1 MMRKMKKWFSGF
13 LCLTLLL
20 GLLPTAAW
28 AAEDA
33 GTLPDE
39 TDLAALSESE
49 DVDSASY
56 DDDTVVTRAILAEL
70 IYQNKTLQGVI
81 GSDPEDFG
89 FSDIGGLT
97 PAQQDAINALANA
110 RFISGIGL
118 DTRGD
123 PLFSPS
129 TEVTRADAA
138 VIFWKLTGSKQVP
151 LDTLSFTDVFA
162 TDWYAPAVAAMVS
175 AGIINGYSDG
185 RFNPVGTDDEPSQ
198 ITVEELNVLIG
209 RCTGTAAGKYTKPA
223 DFAELPTAATRLEM
237 LMEAYERYKYSPLPK
252 THEDIAYADIDACDG
267 DEKKAISFF
276 TTRGIVSGYNPANND
291 GVNLFGPYD
300 AVSNLQAAVFL
311 YRCASTFE
319 PDSVT
324 QGENGTLEAQAVSYA
339 LAVPGGE
346 TGEVAAMIDAAWALF
361 ADEVGTDISEY
372 KNNPDTAILAED
384 VGTLTEALVPEAPEI
399 TIADSQA
406 TITAEDDTAI
416 YYTTDGS
423 DPTVESKR
431 YADPISVE
439 QGDTVKAVAVKNSLY
454 SEVAAENGETVTV
467 TTSGDFL
474 TAAQNT
480 NVTKIIVANSMIVD
494 ATPDTAATTISK
506 ITTDAEIE
514 IAGNCKFSIAADTC
528 LVSTAGVGQFHYETI
543 PAQGN
548 ENYDRLAGDEV
559 FFLLKLTDV
568 GGYYRELYGS
578 AEAAKNALT
587 GANDWYVAVIP
598 ACEMTFSEGETLQ
611 LQGLYLGTGAVI
623 TLANGANF
631 ACESIM
637 EPTDGGEPGQLKADG
652 LERLE
657 VTTLGQLET
666 ASGIEG
672 DFEIV
677 VAGSFTVDRFIS
689 APQELSVA
697 DEVTLTVENGEYA
710 TDIRTLEGVDI
721 EETEYVASPLRKG
734 DGNDEGVD
742 DYVVVYRRVTTQEGL
757 REALG
762 AGEGVYFAKDMT
774 IPEGTTL
781 STPVEIGTGVKLT
794 LTGPIYLT
802 AKYHRFGYEHIGRQG
817 QPNFDQL
824 AADNI
829 QFLIDIGNEEAND
842 SNRELRPSAL
852 YADLGVDN
860 WDTAILSGVVT
871 SLTEFGI
878 SNERTVI
885 INQPVRAGVI
895 QVYGNLVLLNGGSL
909 IADYIY
915 VFDGGRVY
923 KASADLTLEGYDGTV
938 IVPDSGDDDDSGS
951 SGSSGGSG
959 SSNTTTERNPDGST
973 TTTTTNPS
981 TGTVTETTRNPD
993 GSREVVETR
1002 TDGTVTTTTT
1012 DTAGNRTQVVENA
1025 DGSSTTSM
1033 ERTDG
1038 TASTTTVTESGQVEA
1053 SVTLSRDAVE
1063 TAEAD
1068 GQAAVLPMPSV
1079 PVTSDRSSAAA
1090 VTVELP
1096 AGITTSKVEIPVE
1109 DVTPGTVAVAV
1120 LPDGTEQVIRTTQST
1135 ENGLILTVEGE
1146 ATVKIVDNSTDFTDV
1161 PGSHWAADAV
1171 AFVSARELF
1180 NGTSAQTF
1188 SPNAPTTRAQLM
1200 TVLARLD
1207 GADASGSNALQ
1218 QGIAWAVESGISNG
1232 SDPGAAISRQQ
1243 LVTMLYRYAGSP
1255 ATEYVLDYPDTAQVS
1270 AYATDA
1276 MSWAAENGII
1286 NGTSDGMLDP
1296 YGAATRS
1303 QMAAIVMR
1311 YYALME

>member
-56 DDDTVVTRAILAEL
+56 DDNRVVTRAILAEL
-70 IYQNKTLQGVI
+70 IYQNATLQGVI
-81 GSDPEDFG
+81 GTNTSTFG
-89 FSDIGGLT
+89 FSDIGSLS
-97 PAQQDAINALANA
+97 PNQQDAINALANA
-110 RFISGIGL
+110 RFLSGVGL
-118 DTRGD
+118 DADGD

-138 VIFWKLTGSKQVP
+138 VIFWRVTGSRQVS
-151 LDTLSFTDVFA
+151 LDENLTFTDVFA
-162 TDWYAPAVAAMVS
+162 TDPYAPAVAAMAE
-175 AGIINGYSDG
+175 AGIITGGEDG
-185 RFNPVGTDDEPSQ
+185 NFNPTGT
-198 ITVEELNVLIG
+198 LNVGGLKTLLS
-209 RCTGTAAGKYTKPA
+209 RCDGTSEEEGYQNPN
-223 DFAELPTAATRLEM
+223 FGNMPTAATRLEM
-237 LMEAYERYKYSPLPK
+237 LMKAYEKYKDSPLA
-252 THEDIAYADIDACDG
+252 TVETEEIDYADIGTCTQ
-267 DEKKAISFF
+267 EEQEAIQFF
-276 TTRGIVSGYNPANND
+276 TSRGVVSGYNPNNND

-300 AVSNLQAAVFL
+300 AASNLQAAMFL
-311 YRCASTFE
+311 YRCAIKFD

-324 QGENGTLEAQAVSYA
+324 ETPGNETLSAQAVSYA
-339 LAVPGGE
+339 LNIPGGE
-346 TGEVAAMIDAAWALF
+346 SGDTAKMVAAAWALF
-361 ADEVGTDISEY
+361 QEEMGVEAANKY
-372 KNNPDTAILAED
+372 KNNPDAVVLAED
-384 VGTLTEALVPEAPEI
+384 VAALTASLVPAAPTI
-399 TIADSQA
+399 TIANGRA
-406 TITAEDDTAI
+406 TITADETDAAI
-416 YYTTDGS
+416 YYTTNGDT
-423 DPTVESKR
+423 PTVNSEKYTSETV
-431 YADPISVE
+431 ISVTQE
-439 QGDTVKAVAVKNSLY
+439 TTVKAVAVKNSLY
-454 SEVAAENGETVTV
+454 SEVAALEKGTVTV
-467 TTSGDFL
+467 TNNTEFL
-474 TAAQNT
+474 AAVENE
-480 NVTKIIVANSMIVD
+480 NVTKIFVTEKFTVD
-494 ATPDTAATTISK
+494 AGGSNRIETGASIVFENAEAT
-506 ITTDAEIE
+506 
-514 IAGNCKFSIAADTC
+514 FSIEPGTC
-528 LVSTAGVGQFHYETI
+528 LISTAPMGQFRYEDI
-543 PAQGN
+543 EPDN
-548 ENYDRLAGDEV
+548 DENFARLAEAGV
-559 FFLLKLTDV
+559 FFLLRSTGDEC
-568 GGYYRELYGS
+568 YRELYGS
-578 AEAAKNALT
+578 AEAATAALT
-587 GANDWYVAVIP
+587 SEEGWTVAVIP
-598 ACEMTFSEGETLQ
+598 SGSIEISADETLDVSV
-611 LQGLYLGTGAVI
+611 LYTAENASV
-623 TLANGANF
+623 A
-631 ACESIM
+631 
-637 EPTDGGEPGQLKADG
+637 K
-652 LERLE
+652 R
-657 VTTLGQLET
+657 VTTLDQLE
-666 ASGIEG
+666 AAAGIMG
-672 DFEIV
+672 LSEII
-677 VAGSFTVDRFIS
+677 VAGNITIDRYIIV
-689 APQELSVA
+689 PQ
-697 DEVTLTVENGEYA
+697 TLTVDTENGGTLTIKNGEYDREA
-710 TDIRTLEGVDI
+710 F
-721 EETEYVASPLRKG
+721 EENYLDQYVPEDYLASPLHKRLEE
-734 DGNDEGVD
+734 DPPYEGNAGVD
-742 DYVVVYRRVTTQEGL
+742 DRMVVYRIVNDASELEQ
-757 REALG
+757 AL
-762 AGEGVYFAKDMT
+762 ADGEGIYFAANMT
-774 IPEGTTL
+774 IPAGVTEI
-781 STPVEIGTGVKLT
+781 STPVEIGTDVKLT
-794 LTGPIYLT
+794 LGGPIYLT
-802 AKYHRFGYEHIGRQG
+802 AKFHRFGYEHIGRVDQE
-817 QPNFDQL
+817 NFDQL
-824 AADNI
+824 AADGI
-829 QFLIDIGNEEAND
+829 QFLIDIGNEEGND

-852 YADLGVDN
+852 YANLGVDN

-993 GSREVVETR
+993 GSREVVETQ

-1012 DTAGNRTQVVENA
+1012 DAAGNRTQVVENA

-1276 MSWAAENGII
+1276 MRWAVENGII
-1286 NGTSDGMLDP
+1286 NGTSSGTLDP
-1296 YGAATRS
+1296 YGTATRS
-1303 QMAAIVMR
+1303 QMAAILMR

>member
-1 MMRKMKKWFSGF
+1 MRKMKKWFSGF

-33 GTLPDE
+33 E
-39 TDLAALSESE
+39 TPLEDSSPSTLSEESVSATAYE
-49 DVDSASY
+49 D
-56 DDDTVVTRAILAEL
+56 TEIVTRAILAEL
-70 IYQNKTLQGVI
+70 IYQNETLKVVI
-81 GSDPEDFG
+81 GTNTSAFG
-89 FSDIGGLT
+89 FSDIGGLSQE
-97 PAQQDAINALANA
+97 QQDAINAMANA

-118 DTRGD
+118 DTSGD

-162 TDWYAPAVAAMVS
+162 TDWYAPAVAAMAS
-175 AGIINGYSDG
+175 AGLINGYSDG
-185 RFNPVGTDDEPSQ
+185 TFNPVGTATNPSR
-198 ITVEELNVLIG
+198 ITVQELNVLIG
-209 RCTGTAAGKYTKPA
+209 RCTGTAAGEYTTPA

-237 LMEAYERYKYSPLPK
+237 LMEAYEQYKDSPLATVTAK
-252 THEDIAYADIDACDG
+252 EIDYADIDACT
-267 DEKKAISFF
+267 KKEQEAIQFF
-276 TTRGIVSGYNPANND
+276 TSRGVVSGYNPANNS

-300 AVSNLQAAVFL
+300 AVSNLQAAMFL
-311 YRCASTFE
+311 YRCAMKFE
-319 PDSVT
+319 PDS
-324 QGENGTLEAQAVSYA
+324 GTRDGDEILEAQAVSYA
-339 LAVPGGE
+339 LGLGE
-346 TGEVAAMIDAAWALF
+346 AESTVTAALEYLAAELG
-361 ADEVGTDISEY
+361 DEVEEY
-372 KNNPDTAILAED
+372 INENQDTAVL
-384 VGTLTEALVPEAPEI
+384 VSSVSTWTEALVPEAPSI
-399 TIADSQA
+399 TIANSYA
-406 TITAEDDTAI
+406 TITAEDDAAI

-423 DPTVESKR
+423 DPTVESALL
-431 YADPISVE
+431 YTDPISIA
-439 QGDTVKAVAVKNSLY
+439 QGTTVKAVAVKNSLY
-454 SEVAAENGETVTV
+454 SEVAAENGETATV
-467 TTSGDFL
+467 ATNEEFL
-474 TAAQNT
+474 EAARNA
-480 NVTKIIVANSMIVD
+480 NVTKIIVTGDIEVD
-494 ATPDTAATTISK
+494 AEPEDSAALATVR
-506 ITTDAEIE
+506 TDAEIE
-514 IAGNCKFSIAADTC
+514 ITGGCEFKIAEDTC
-528 LVSTAGVGQFHYETI
+528 LISESGQGKFHYSDLSSQDN
-543 PAQGN
+543 A
-548 ENYDRLAGDEV
+548 NYDRLTGDGV
-559 FFLLKLTDV
+559 FFLLKVTED

-578 AEAAKNALT
+578 VDAAKAALT
-587 GANDWYVAVIP
+587 SADDWYVAVIP
-598 ACEMTFSEGETLQ
+598 ECEMTFSEGETLQ

-623 TLANGANF
+623 TLANGAGLE
-631 ACESIM
+631 CGSVM
-637 EPTDGGEPGQLKADG
+637 EPTNGAPGQL
-652 LERLE
+652 R
-657 VTTLGQLET
+657 VTTLDQLDA
-666 ASGIEG
+666 ASNIEG
-672 DFEIV
+672 LSEIV
-677 VAGSFTVDRFIS
+677 VAAPITVNRFIS
-689 APQELSVA
+689 VPQELSVA
-697 DEVTLTVENGEYA
+697 EGVTMTIQNGEYA
-710 TDIRTLEGVDI
+710 TDITAQPDVFVVPDD
-721 EETEYVASPLRKG
+721 YKASPLHKRTDDPDYG
-734 DGNDEGVD
+734 GNDGVD
-742 DYVVVYRRVTTQEGL
+742 DYVVVYRIINDASELQQ
-757 REALG
+757 ALSD
-762 AGEGVYFAKDMT
+762 GEGVYFAEDMT
-774 IPEGTTL
+774 IPAGITL
-781 STPVEIGTGVKLT
+781 STPVEIGTDVKLT
-794 LTGPIYLT
+794 LEGPIYLT
-802 AKYHRFGYEHIGRQG
+802 AKYHRFGYEHIGRQD
-817 QPNFDQL
+817 QENFDQL

-829 QFLIDIGNEEAND
+829 QFLIDIGNEGAND

-871 SLTEFGI
+871 SLTDFGI

-915 VFDGGRVY
+915 VFDDGRVY

-938 IVPDSGDDDDSGS
+938 IVPDSGDGDDSGS

-1025 DGSSTTSM
+1025 DGSSTTTID
-1033 ERTDG
+1033 RADG

-1068 GQAAVLPMPSV
+1068 GQAAALPMPSV
-1079 PVTSDRSSAAA
+1079 PVTRDQDSAST

-1096 AGITTSKVEIPVE
+1096 TGITTSKVEIPVE
-1109 DVTPGTVAVAV
+1109 NVTPGTVAVAV

-1188 SPNAPTTRAQLM
+1188 SPNTPTTRAQLM
-1200 TVLARLD
+1200 TVLARLA

-1276 MSWAAENGII
+1276 MRWAVENGII

>member
-1 MMRKMKKWFSGF
+1 M
-13 LCLTLLL
+13 
-20 GLLPTAAW
+20 AIHY
-28 AAEDA
+28 
-33 GTLPDE
+33 
-39 TDLAALSESE
+39 
-49 DVDSASY
+49 SA
-56 DDDTVVTRAILAEL
+56 R
-70 IYQNKTLQGVI
+70 Q
-81 GSDPEDFG
+81 
-89 FSDIGGLT
+89 
-97 PAQQDAINALANA
+97 
-110 RFISGIGL
+110 R
-118 DTRGD
+118 
-123 PLFSPS
+123 
-129 TEVTRADAA
+129 EVTRADAA

-162 TDWYAPAVAAMVS
+162 TDWYAPAVAAMAS
-175 AGIINGYSDG
+175 AGLINGYSDG
-185 RFNPVGTDDEPSQ
+185 TFNPVGTATNPSR
-198 ITVEELNVLIG
+198 ITVQELNVLIG
-209 RCTGTAAGKYTKPA
+209 RCTGTAAGEYTTPA

-237 LMEAYERYKYSPLPK
+237 LMVAYERYKDSPLA
-252 THEDIAYADIDACDG
+252 TVTAEEIDYADIDACT
-267 DEKKAISFF
+267 DEEREAIQFF
-276 TTRGIVSGYNPANND
+276 TSRGVVRGYNPANNS

-300 AVSNLQAAVFL
+300 AVSNLQAAMFL
-311 YRCASTFE
+311 YRCAMKFD

-324 QGENGTLEAQAVSYA
+324 DEQGTGTLEAQAVSYT
-339 LAVPGGE
+339 LDVPDSAEE
-346 TGEVAAMIDAAWALF
+346 TINAAWALF
-361 ADEVGTDISEY
+361 AEEMGEESASTYQDD
-372 KNNPDTAILAED
+372 PDTAILAED
-384 VGTLTEALVPEAPEI
+384 VAALTEALVPEAPSI
-399 TIADSQA
+399 TIANSQA
-406 TITAEDDTAI
+406 TITAEDDAAI

-454 SEVAAENGETVTV
+454 SEVAAENGETATV
-467 TTSGDFL
+467 TTNEEFL
-474 TAAQNT
+474 EAAQNA
-480 NVTKIIVANSMIVD
+480 NVTKIIVDGDITVD
-494 ATPDTAATTISK
+494 ATPEAGETLATVETAAEIL
-506 ITTDAEIE
+506 ITGEHT
-514 IAGNCKFSIAADTC
+514 FSIAEDTC

-543 PAQGN
+543 PVQGN
-548 ENYDRLAGDEV
+548 ENYDRLTGDGV
-559 FFLLKLTDV
+559 FFLLRFTDD
-568 GGYYRELYGS
+568 GYYRELYGS
-578 AEAAKNALT
+578 PDNAKAALIDGEK
-587 GANDWYVAVIP
+587 DWDVAVIP
-598 ACEMTFSEGETLQ
+598 ACDMTISESETLQ

-623 TLANGANF
+623 TLANGAGLE
-631 ACESIM
+631 CGSVM
-637 EPTDGGEPGQLKADG
+637 EPTNGTPGQL
-652 LERLE
+652 R
-657 VTTLGQLET
+657 VTTLDQLDA
-666 ASGIEG
+666 ASNIEG
-672 DFEIV
+672 LSEIV
-677 VAGSFTVDRFIS
+677 VAGDITADRFIS
-689 APQELSVA
+689 VPQALSVDVDA
-697 DEVTLTVENGEYA
+697 GGKLAVENGEYA
-710 TDIRTLEGVDI
+710 TDIRTLDGVTIPDD
-721 EETEYVASPLRKG
+721 YKASPLHKRTDDPDYG
-734 DGNDEGVD
+734 GNDGVD
-742 DYVVVYRRVTTQEGL
+742 NYVVVYRIINDASELQR
-757 REALG
+757 ALG
-762 AGEGVYFAKDMT
+762 DGEGVYFAENMD
-774 IPEGTTL
+774 IPAGITL
-781 STPVEIGTGVKLT
+781 STPVEIGTDVKLT
-794 LTGPIYLT
+794 LEGPIYLT
-802 AKYHRFGYEHIGRQG
+802 AKYHRFGYEHIGRQD
-817 QPNFDQL
+817 QENFDQL

-895 QVYGNLVLLNGGSL
+895 QVYGNLVLLDGGSL

-993 GSREVVETR
+993 GSREVVETQ

-1012 DTAGNRTQVVENA
+1012 DAAGNRTQVVENA

-1276 MSWAAENGII
+1276 MRWAVENGII
-1286 NGTSDGMLDP
+1286 NGTSSGTLDP
-1296 YGAATRS
+1296 YGTATRS
-1303 QMAAIVMR
+1303 QMAAILMR

>member
-1 MMRKMKKWFSGF
+1 MRKMKKWFSGF

-56 DDDTVVTRAILAEL
+56 ADNTVVTRAILAEL
-70 IYQNKTLQGVI
+70 IYQNETLKGVI
-81 GSDPEDFG
+81 GSDTKAFG
-89 FSDIGGLT
+89 FSDIGENTGVT
-97 PAQQDAINALANA
+97 KSQRTAINAMANA
-110 RFISGIGL
+110 RFISGVGL
-118 DTRGD
+118 DADGD

-129 TEVTRADAA
+129 TTVTRVDAA
-138 VIFWKLTGSKQVP
+138 VIFWKLTGSKQVSLTEIP
-151 LDTLSFTDVFA
+151 FTDVLA
-162 TDWYAPAVAAMVS
+162 TEWYAPAVAAMYS
-175 AGIINGYSDG
+175 AGIVRGVSETEFGVDATIN
-185 RFNPVGTDDEPSQ
+185 VGQLNDLISQ
-198 ITVEELNVLIG
+198 
-209 RCTGTAAGKYTKPA
+209 CA
-223 DFAELPTAATRLEM
+223 DADLRQYPTAATRLEM
-237 LMEAYERYKYSPLPK
+237 LMKAYERYKYSPLATVTAK
-252 THEDIAYADIDACDG
+252 EIDYADIDACT
-267 DEKKAISFF
+267 KKEQEAIQFF
-276 TTRGIVSGYNPANND
+276 TSRGVVRGYNPANND
-291 GVNLFGPYD
+291 DVNLFGPYD
-300 AVSNLQAAVFL
+300 AVSNLQAAMFL
-311 YRCASTFE
+311 YRCAITFD

-324 QGENGTLEAQAVSYA
+324 GEQGTGTLEAQAVSYA
-339 LAVPGGE
+339 LDVPGGE
-346 TGEVAAMIDAAWALF
+346 TGDVAAMINAAWALF
-361 ADEVGTDISEY
+361 AEEMGSSASAY
-372 KNNPDTAILAED
+372 KNNPDRAILAED
-384 VGTLTEALVPEAPEI
+384 VGTLTEALVPEAPSI
-399 TIADSQA
+399 TIANGQA
-406 TITAEDDTAI
+406 TITAEDDAAI

-423 DPTVESKR
+423 DPTVKSTR
-431 YADPISVE
+431 YTDPISVE
-439 QGDTVKAVAVKNSLY
+439 QGNTVKAVAVKNSLY
-454 SEVAAENGETVTV
+454 SEVAALEKGTVTV
-467 TTSGDFL
+467 TTNEEFL
-474 TAAQNT
+474 EAAQNA
-480 NVTKIIVANSMIVD
+480 NVTKIIVGGDIEVD
-494 ATPDTAATTISK
+494 AESEDSATLATVE
-506 ITTDAEIE
+506 TDAEIL
-514 IAGNCKFSIAADTC
+514 ITGKYTFSIAEDTC
-528 LVSTAGVGQFHYETI
+528 LKVTSGEGMFHYSDL
-543 PAQGN
+543 PVQGE
-548 ENYDRLAGDEV
+548 ENFDRLIEHGV
-559 FFLLKLTDV
+559 FFLLRSTED
-568 GGYYRELYGS
+568 GDYYREFYGS
-578 AEAAKNALT
+578 ENAATAALT
-587 GANDWYVAVIP
+587 SEEGWTVAVIP
-598 ACEMTFSEGETLQ
+598 SGSIEIPADETLKVSV
-611 LQGLYLGTGAVI
+611 LYTGEEA
-623 TLANGANF
+623 
-631 ACESIM
+631 SIAKRV
-637 EPTDGGEPGQLKADG
+637 TDLD
-652 LERLE
+652 
-657 VTTLGQLET
+657 QLE
-666 ASGIEG
+666 AAAGIMG
-672 DFEIV
+672 LSEII
-677 VAGSFTVDRFIS
+677 VAGNITIDRYIIV
-689 APQELSVA
+689 PQ
-697 DEVTLTVENGEYA
+697 TLTVEEGYTLTIKNGEYDREA
-710 TDIRTLEGVDI
+710 FEKNYLDQ
-721 EETEYVASPLRKG
+721 YVPEDYLASPLHKRLAE
-734 DGNDEGVD
+734 DPSYEGNAGVD
-742 DYVVVYRRVTTQEGL
+742 DRMVVYRIVDDADEL
-757 REALG
+757 AEAIND
-762 AGEGVYFAKDMT
+762 GEGIYFAADMT
-774 IPEGTTL
+774 IPAGVTEI
-781 STPVEIGTGVKLT
+781 SAPVEIGTGVKLT
-794 LTGPIYLT
+794 LTGDLRMPPL
-802 AKYHRFGYEHIGRQG
+802 YHRFGYQHIGRVNQE
-817 QPNFDQL
+817 NFDQL
-824 AADNI
+824 AEDGI
-829 QFLIDIGNEEAND
+829 QFLIHVMGDNAE
-842 SNRELRPSAL
+842 RLLRPATL
-852 YADLGVDN
+852 YAAGLSEN
-860 WDTAILSGVVT
+860 YWTTAILVGVEAT
-871 SLTEFGI
+871 MPEFGI
-878 SNERTVI
+878 SNERTVVI
-885 INQPVRAGVI
+885 TEDAAVGGETGVI
-895 QVYGNLVLLNGGSL
+895 QVYGNLVLEEGVTLRTGWLTVHDGE
-909 IADYIY
+909 IY
-915 VFDGGRVY
+915 LAEG
-923 KASADLTLEGYDGTV
+923 ADLDVAEDIDGAVTG
-938 IVPDSGDDDDSGS
+938 PGADDDDDDDDHSGGGNPGGSSS
-951 SGSSGGSG
+951 SGSQ
-959 SSNTTTERNPDGST
+959 TETERNPDGST
-973 TTTTTNPS
+973 TTTVTRPN
-981 TGTVTETTRNPD
+981 GTVTETTRYPD

-1276 MSWAAENGII
+1276 MRWAVENGII

>member
-1 MMRKMKKWFSGF
+1 MRKMKKWFSGF

-20 GLLPTAAW
+20 GLLPRAAW

-33 GTLPDE
+33 E
-39 TDLAALSESE
+39 TPLEDSSPSTLSEESVSATAYE
-49 DVDSASY
+49 D
-56 DDDTVVTRAILAEL
+56 TEIVTRAILAEL
-70 IYQNKTLQGVI
+70 IYQNETLQDVI
-81 GSDPEDFG
+81 GSDTGDFG
-89 FSDIGGLT
+89 FSDIGGLSQE
-97 PAQQDAINALANA
+97 QQDAINAMANA
-110 RFISGIGL
+110 RFIGGVEL
-118 DTRGD
+118 DADGD

-129 TEVTRADAA
+129 TKVTRADAA

-162 TDWYAPAVAAMVS
+162 TDWYAPAVAAMYS
-175 AGIINGYSDG
+175 AGIVSGVSETEFG
-185 RFNPVGTDDEPSQ
+185 VESTDT
-198 ITVEELNVLIG
+198 ITVGQLNDLIS
-209 RCTGTAAGKYTKPA
+209 RCDGTADEEENYMSLS
-223 DFAELPTAATRLEM
+223 DLDDLDTAATRLEM
-237 LMEAYERYKYSPLPK
+237 LMEAYEQYKDSPLATVTAK
-252 THEDIAYADIDACDG
+252 EIDYADIDACTK
-267 DEKKAISFF
+267 EEQEAIQFF
-276 TTRGIVSGYNPANND
+276 TSRGVVSGYNPANNS

-300 AVSNLQAAVFL
+300 AVSNLQAAMFL
-311 YRCASTFE
+311 YRCAITFD

-324 QGENGTLEAQAVSYA
+324 GEQGTGTLEAQAVSYA
-339 LAVPGGE
+339 LDVPGGE
-346 TGEVAAMIDAAWALF
+346 TGDVAAMINAAWALF

-384 VGTLTEALVPEAPEI
+384 VAALTEVLVPEAPDI
-399 TIADSQA
+399 TIADGQA
-406 TITAEDDTAI
+406 TITAEAGAAI
-416 YYTTDGS
+416 YYTTGDSDPS
-423 DPTVESKR
+423 DPTVESAR
-431 YADPISVE
+431 YTSPIDVT
-439 QGDTVKAVAVKNSLY
+439 QGHTVKAVAVKNSLY
-454 SEVAAENGETVTV
+454 SEVAAENGETATV
-467 TTSGDFL
+467 ATNEEFL
-474 TAAQNT
+474 EAAQNA
-480 NVTKIIVANSMIVD
+480 NVTKIIVDGDITVD
-494 ATPDTAATTISK
+494 AMPEADETLATVETAAEIL
-506 ITTDAEIE
+506 ITGEHT
-514 IAGNCKFSIAADTC
+514 FSIAEDTC

-543 PAQGN
+543 DEQGN

-559 FFLLKLTDV
+559 FFLLKLTDG

-598 ACEMTFSEGETLQ
+598 ECEMTFSEGETLQ

-623 TLANGANF
+623 TLANGAGLE
-631 ACESIM
+631 CGSVM
-637 EPTDGGEPGQLKADG
+637 EPTNGTPGQL
-652 LERLE
+652 R
-657 VTTLGQLET
+657 VTTLDQLDA
-666 ASGIEG
+666 ASNIEG
-672 DFEIV
+672 LSEIV
-677 VAGSFTVDRFIS
+677 VAGDITVDRFIS
-689 APQELSVA
+689 VPQALSVDVDA
-697 DEVTLTVENGEYA
+697 GGKLAVENGEYA

-871 SLTEFGI
+871 SLTDFGI

-993 GSREVVETR
+993 GSREVVETQ

-1012 DTAGNRTQVVENA
+1012 DAAGNRTQVVENA

-1068 GQAAVLPMPSV
+1068 GQAAALPMPSL
-1079 PVTSDRSSAAA
+1079 PVTRDQDSAPT

-1096 AGITTSKVEIPVE
+1096 AGITTSKVKIPVE
-1109 DVTPGTVAVAV
+1109 NVTPGTVAVAV
-1120 LPDGTEQVIRTTQST
+1120 LPDGTEQVIRTTRST
-1135 ENGLILTVEGE
+1135 ENGLVLTVEGE
-1146 ATVKIVDNSTDFTDV
+1146 VTVKIVDNSTDFTDV
-1161 PGSHWAADAV
+1161 PDSYWAADAV

-1180 NGTSAQTF
+1180 NGTSAETF
-1188 SPNAPTTRAQLM
+1188 SPNAPTTRVQLM

-1207 GADASGSNALQ
+1207 GVDASGADSLQ
-1218 QGIAWAVESGISNG
+1218 QGIAWAVETGVSNG

-1276 MSWAAENGII
+1276 MRWAVENGII
-1286 NGTSDGMLDP
+1286 NGTSSGTLDP
-1296 YGAATRS
+1296 YGTATRS
-1303 QMAAIVMR
+1303 QMAAILMR

>member
-1 MMRKMKKWFSGF
+1 MRKMKKWFSGF

-33 GTLPDE
+33 ETPLEESDQVTLSE
-39 TDLAALSESE
+39 DLAR
-49 DVDSASY
+49 ASY
-56 DDDTVVTRAILAEL
+56 EDNTVVTRAILADL
-70 IYQNKTLQGVI
+70 IYQNATLQDVI
-81 GSDPEDFG
+81 GDDTSTFG
-89 FSDIGGLT
+89 FSDIGSLSQN
-97 PAQQDAINALANA
+97 QQDAINALANA
-110 RFISGIGL
+110 RLLSGVKEGSEIKFNPG
-118 DTRGD
+118 G
-123 PLFSPS
+123 
-129 TEVTRADAA
+129 EVTRVDAA
-138 VIFWKLTGSKQVP
+138 VTFWKLTGSKQVSLTEIP
-151 LDTLSFTDVFA
+151 FTDVLA
-162 TDWYAPAVAAMVS
+162 TEWYAPAVAAMYSAKIVSGVS
-175 AGIINGYSDG
+175 ATEFGVESTDTIN
-185 RFNPVGTDDEPSQ
+185 VGQLNDLISQ
-198 ITVEELNVLIG
+198 
-209 RCTGTAAGKYTKPA
+209 CA
-223 DFAELPTAATRLEM
+223 DADLRQYPTAATRLEM
-237 LMEAYERYKYSPLPK
+237 LMEAYEQYKDSPLATVTAK
-252 THEDIAYADIDACDG
+252 EIDYADIDACTK
-267 DEKKAISFF
+267 EEQEAIQFF
-276 TTRGIVSGYNPANND
+276 TSRGVVSGYNPANNS

-300 AVSNLQAAVFL
+300 AVSNLQAAMFL
-311 YRCASTFE
+311 YRCAMKFE
-319 PDSVT
+319 PDS
-324 QGENGTLEAQAVSYA
+324 GTRDGDEILEAQAVSYA
-339 LAVPGGE
+339 LGLGE
-346 TGEVAAMIDAAWALF
+346 AESTVTAALEYLAAELG
-361 ADEVGTDISEY
+361 DEVEEY
-372 KNNPDTAILAED
+372 INENQDTAVLASS
-384 VGTLTEALVPEAPEI
+384 VSTWTEALVPKAPEI
-399 TIADSQA
+399 TIADGQA
-406 TITAEDDTAI
+406 TITAEADAAI
-416 YYTTDGS
+416 YYTTGDV
-423 DPTVESKR
+423 DPTVESAR
-431 YADPISVE
+431 YTGPIDVT
-439 QGDTVKAVAVKNSLY
+439 QGTTVKAVAVKNSLY
-454 SEVAAENGETVTV
+454 SEVTTGEAGAVTVKTNDAFLEAAE
-467 TTSGDFL
+467 DL
-474 TAAQNT
+474 T
-480 NVTKIIVANSMIVD
+480 VTKIIVDGDITVD
-494 ATPDTAATTISK
+494 ATPDEGLTTISN
-506 ITTDAEIE
+506 ITTAAEILITGE
-514 IAGNCKFSIAADTC
+514 HTFSIAADTC

-548 ENYDRLAGDEV
+548 ENYDRLAGDRV
-559 FFLLKLTDV
+559 FFLLKTTED

-578 AEAAKNALT
+578 ADNAKAALIDGEK
-587 GANDWYVAVIP
+587 DWDVAVIP
-598 ACEMTFSEGETLQ
+598 ACDMTISESETLQ

-623 TLANGANF
+623 TLVNGANF

-689 APQELSVA
+689 VPQELSVA

-860 WDTAILSGVVT
+860 WETAILSGVVT
-871 SLTEFGI
+871 SLTDFGI

-938 IVPDSGDDDDSGS
+938 IVPDSGDDDD
-951 SGSSGGSG
+951 SGGSG

-1063 TAEAD
+1063 KAEAD

-1276 MSWAAENGII
+1276 MRWAVENGII

>member
-1 MMRKMKKWFSGF
+1 MRKMKKWFSGF

-33 GTLPDE
+33 ETPLEE
-39 TDLAALSESE
+39 TDQVTLSE
-49 DVDSASY
+49 DLARASY
-56 DDDTVVTRAILAEL
+56 EDNTVVTRAILAEL
-70 IYQNKTLQGVI
+70 IYQNETLKGVI
-81 GSDPEDFG
+81 GSDTKAFG
-89 FSDIGGLT
+89 FSDIGEDTGVT
-97 PAQQDAINALANA
+97 ESQRTAINAMANA
-110 RFISGIGL
+110 RFIGGVGL
-118 DTRGD
+118 DADGD

-162 TDWYAPAVAAMVS
+162 TDWYAPAVAAMAS
-175 AGIINGYSDG
+175 AGLINGYSDG
-185 RFNPVGTDDEPSQ
+185 TFNPVGTATNPSR
-198 ITVEELNVLIG
+198 ITVQELNVLIG
-209 RCTGTAAGKYTKPA
+209 RCTGTAAGEYTTPA

-237 LMEAYERYKYSPLPK
+237 LMVAYERYKDSPLA
-252 THEDIAYADIDACDG
+252 TVTAEEIDYADIDACT
-267 DEKKAISFF
+267 DEEREAIQFF
-276 TTRGIVSGYNPANND
+276 TSRGVVSGYNPANNS

-300 AVSNLQAAVFL
+300 AVSNLQAAMFF
-311 YRCASTFE
+311 YRCAMKFE
-319 PDSVT
+319 PDS
-324 QGENGTLEAQAVSYA
+324 GTRDGDEILEAQAVSYA

-406 TITAEDDTAI
+406 TITAEDDAAI
-416 YYTTDGS
+416 YYTTDDS
-423 DPTVESKR
+423 DPTVESTR
-431 YADPISVE
+431 YTAPIDVT
-439 QGDTVKAVAVKNSLY
+439 QGTTVKAVAVKNSLY

-467 TTSGDFL
+467 YNNEEFLDAVDDTS
-474 TAAQNT
+474 
-480 NVTKIIVANSMIVD
+480 VTKIIVAGDIIVD
-494 ATPDTAATTISK
+494 ADPVGDATLATVR
-506 ITTDAEIE
+506 TNAEILITGE
-514 IAGNCKFSIAADTC
+514 HTFSIAADTC
-528 LVSTAGVGQFHYETI
+528 LKVTSGEGMFHYSDL
-543 PAQGN
+543 PVQGE
-548 ENYDRLAGDEV
+548 ENFDRLIEHGV
-559 FFLLKLTDV
+559 FFLLRSTED
-568 GGYYRELYGS
+568 GDYYREFYGS
-578 AEAAKNALT
+578 ENAATAALT
-587 GANDWYVAVIP
+587 SEEGWTVAVIP
-598 ACEMTFSEGETLQ
+598 SGSIEIPADETLKVSV
-611 LQGLYLGTGAVI
+611 LYTGEEA
-623 TLANGANF
+623 
-631 ACESIM
+631 SIA
-637 EPTDGGEPGQLKADG
+637 K
-652 LERLE
+652 R
-657 VTTLGQLET
+657 VTTLDQLE
-666 ASGIEG
+666 AAAGIMG
-672 DFEIV
+672 LSEII
-677 VAGSFTVDRFIS
+677 VAGNITIDRYIIV
-689 APQELSVA
+689 PQ
-697 DEVTLTVENGEYA
+697 TLTVDTENGGTLTIKNGEYDREA
-710 TDIRTLEGVDI
+710 FEKNHLNQ
-721 EETEYVASPLRKG
+721 YVPEDYKASPLHKRLEE
-734 DGNDEGVD
+734 DPPYEGNAGVD
-742 DYVVVYRRVTTQEGL
+742 DRMVVYRIVDDADEL
-757 REALG
+757 AEAIND
-762 AGEGVYFAKDMT
+762 GEGIYFAADMT
-774 IPEGTTL
+774 IPAGVTEI
-781 STPVEIGTGVKLT
+781 SAPVEIGTGVKLT
-794 LTGPIYLT
+794 LTGDLRMPPL
-802 AKYHRFGYEHIGRQG
+802 YHRFGYQHIGRVDQE
-817 QPNFDQL
+817 NFDQL
-824 AADNI
+824 AEDGI
-829 QFLIDIGNEEAND
+829 QFLIHVMGDNAE
-842 SNRELRPSAL
+842 RLLRPATL
-852 YADLGVDN
+852 YAAGLSEN
-860 WDTAILSGVVT
+860 YWTTAILVGVEAT
-871 SLTEFGI
+871 MPEFGI
-878 SNERTVI
+878 SNERTVVI
-885 INQPVRAGVI
+885 TEDAAVGGETGVI
-895 QVYGNLVLLNGGSL
+895 QVYGNLVLEEGVTLRTGWLTVHDGE
-909 IADYIY
+909 IY
-915 VFDGGRVY
+915 LAEG
-923 KASADLTLEGYDGTV
+923 ADLDVAEDIDGTV
-938 IVPDSGDDDDSGS
+938 TGPGADDDDDDDDHSGGGNPGGSSS
-951 SGSSGGSG
+951 SGSQ
-959 SSNTTTERNPDGST
+959 TETERNPDGST

-981 TGTVTETTRNPD
+981 TGTVTETTRYPD

-1161 PGSHWAADAV
+1161 PDSYWAADAV

-1232 SDPGAAISRQQ
+1232 SDPGTAISRQQ

-1276 MSWAAENGII
+1276 MRWAVENGII